1 MTGPILVVL
10 FFGSLLVLIVAN
22 VPLAFALAFTGL
34 FWGFFLWGAD
44 AMYVLAQSTW
54 ATMSNFILLAVPL
67 FIIMATMLQRSGVV
81 DGLYRAALVWSGPL
95 RGGLAILTVVIGAI
109 LAACSGIAGAGIVT
123 MGIIG
128 LPAMLKHKY
137 DKNIALG
144 SILGGGTLGQLIP
157 PSVLMIIYGAATNVS
172 VGKLFMGGFTLGGL
186 LAFLYIGY
194 IGLRCAFNP
203 RLGPPLPIEER
214 RQATWTVKLKLT
226 REVILPAMLII
237 LVLGS
242 IFAGIAT
249 PTEAAGVGAM
259 GAFVCALIHRKVNW
273 KFMKDSSFQAIK
285 ITCMVLW
292 IVLGAKIFGVV
303 FSGSGGHRLM
313 EELLMGVG
321 GAWLSFAVMQLIIFV
336 LGMFIDPVAI
346 VMICGPLFSGIAISL
361 GFDPLWFGL
370 IFMVNLQASYLTPP
384 FGYSLYYIKG
394 VAPKGIVLGDIFRS
408 ALPFIGLQIIGLLL
422 AVRFPI
428 IALVLPEMMK

>member
-1 MTGPILVVL
+1 MTDITFVIL
-10 FFGSLLVLIVAN
+10 FFVSLLVLIVAN

-34 FWGFFLWGAD
+34 FWGFLLWGGG

-67 FIIMATMLQRSGVV
+67 FILMATMLQRSGIV
-81 DGLYRAALVWSGPL
+81 DGLYRVALVWSGPL
-95 RGGLAILTVVIGAI
+95 RGGLAMLTVVIGAI
-109 LAACSGIAGAGIVT
+109 LAAVSGIAGAGIVT

-128 LPAMLKHKY
+128 LPVMLKHKY
-137 DKNIALG
+137 DKDIAIG

-157 PSVLMIIYGAATNVS
+157 PSVLMIIYGATSNVS

-186 LAFLYIGY
+186 LSLLYIGY

-203 RLGPPLPIEER
+203 RLGPPLPDEER
-214 RQATWTVKLKLT
+214 RQATLMVKLKLT
-226 REVILPAMLII
+226 REVILPFMLII

-249 PTEAAGVGAM
+249 PTEAAGVGAV
-259 GAFVCALIHRKVNW
+259 GAFVSALVKRKVNW

-321 GAWLSFAVMQLIIFV
+321 GAWRTFAVMQLIIFV

-346 VMICGPLFSGIAISL
+346 VMITGALFSSIAISL

-370 IFMVNLQASYLTPP
+370 IFMVNLQTSYLTPP

-394 VAPKGIVLGDIFRS
+394 VAPKEIVLGDIFRS

-422 AVRFPI
+422 AIKFPI
-428 IALVLPEMMK
+428 IALVLPRMMK